1 VANSNKWNIFVKIAD
16 YHWALTSKKKK
27 YLNLFIKLG
36 ITGAAF
42 WFIYKKVNDQ
52 TSLQQFQKLT
62 DSMDPYI
69 MKWVL
74 FSVLMLMFVNWF
86 LEVGKWFYLV
96 KKLERISFWK
106 ATQSVFAGLTWAVF
120 TPNRIGEYGGRIM
133 LLKPG
138 NRAKGAVSMGVGQFA
153 QLVLTSVAGA
163 LSIAWFVS
171 TYLETPES
179 VQFGV
184 WLIAILYAGAFL
196 VIYYNVH
203 WIDKFVS
210 KFKFLKKIQSSFSV
224 LQGFSNR
231 ELSWVLF
238 ISLSRFLIFTSQYL
252 ILMLVILPELPFL
265 PMLFMI
271 FILFFIQSALPSLD
285 LFDFSVR
292 SFVASNLYSYIT
304 NQEIAVMAIVSCI
317 WFVNIILPAILGS
330 FFVLRTNYLGE
341 GNAA

>member
-1 VANSNKWNIFVKIAD
+1 HSHFVSFPTRRSSD
-16 YHWALTSKKKK
+16 L
-27 YLNLFIKLG
+27 
-36 ITGAAF
+36 
-42 WFIYKKVNDQ
+42 
-52 TSLQQFQKLT
+52 FQKLT

-153 QLVLTSVAGA
+153 GLGVAGVAGA
-163 LSIAWFVS
+163 VSIAWFVS
-171 TYLETPES
+171 TYLDTRES

-184 WLIAILYAGAFL
+184 WLIAILYAGACL
-196 VIYYNVH
+196 VIYYNEH
-203 WIDKFVS
+203 WKDKVVS
-210 KFKFLKKIQSSFSV
+210 KYKFLKKIQSAVSV

-231 ELSWVLF
+231 ELS
-238 ISLSRFLIFTSQYL
+238 
-252 ILMLVILPELPFL
+252 
-265 PMLFMI
+265 
-271 FILFFIQSALPSLD
+271 
-285 LFDFSVR
+285 
-292 SFVASNLYSYIT
+292 
-304 NQEIAVMAIVSCI
+304 
-317 WFVNIILPAILGS
+317 
-330 FFVLRTNYLGE
+330 
-341 GNAA
+341 